1 MFQEEFSV
9 IVETARKKV
18 MFLES
23 NFTGYL
29 MASMLAGLY
38 VGLAIL
44 FIYTS
49 GGMLAGAPYVK
60 IFMGATFGIAL
71 SLVLLAGSELFT
83 GNNMIMTAGMLKKT
97 VNLKQT
103 IKLWVVCY
111 LGNWIGAIIVSLMFI
126 GAGLAEGP
134 VGEFIAAT
142 TATKM
147 SIEPIQL
154 FFRGMLCNILV
165 CLAVWCNYKLKSE
178 SGKLIMIFW
187 CLFAFIT
194 SGYEHSIAN
203 MTLLTVGLLK
213 PMGAAITLGGY
224 FYNILIVTLGNIV
237 GAILF
242 LTIPYYAISKE
253 KSEEKDML
261 KSKSQR

>member
-1 MFQEEFSV
+1 MFKEEFSV
-9 IVETARKKV
+9 IVETAKKKSK
-18 MFLES
+18 FLET

-38 VGLAIL
+38 VGLSIL

-49 GGMLAGAPYVK
+49 GGMLGHAPYVK

-71 SLVLLAGSELFT
+71 SLVLMAGSELFT
-83 GNNMIMTAGMLKKT
+83 GNNMIMAAGVLKKT
-97 VNLKQT
+97 VSLGQT

-111 LGNWIGAIIVSLMFI
+111 LGNWLGAIIVSLMFI
-126 GAGLAEGP
+126 GAGLTKGP

-142 TATKM
+142 SATKM
-147 SIEPIQL
+147 SIEPMQL

-165 CLAVWCNYKLKSE
+165 CLAVWCNYKMKSE

-213 PMGAAITLGGY
+213 PMGAAVTLGGY
-224 FYNILIVTLGNIV
+224 FYNILMVTLGNVV

-242 LTIPYYAISKE
+242 LTIPYYSISKE
-253 KSEEKDML
+253 KVVEEEKL
-261 KSKSQR
+261 ESKL